1 MNLKHILILIVAI
14 ACSAAACNRNVDPN
28 GNTDPSG
35 GGGGENGGGGE
46 TPAVTVF
53 AKGADL
59 GWITEMEAK
68 GYKFYT
74 AAGAEMECTALMKSI
89 GCNSVRYR
97 VWVNPSAGYN
107 NASDVLVKCKRA
119 QALGMQILIDFHYS
133 DGWADPGKQIIPAA
147 WQSYNATEMA
157 AAVSSHTRS
166 VLQTLKDNKIDVTW
180 VQVGNE
186 VRPGMLMHL
195 GTEGN
200 LKDAPA
206 AISGKVSGSSVNH
219 FVEYFNAGSDAVKAV
234 YPEASVILH
243 LDNGWDISTLTW
255 FYDLMKTYPA
265 RYDMIGL
272 SLYPSY
278 WENGGYPDWGSK
290 TRQCVTNFS
299 TLHSKYGKPVMLV
312 EFGMPASEPAKGK
325 AALQY
330 ILDNTKGFDWF
341 KGVFWWEPESEQSR
355 NGYAYG
361 AFANGKPTAALDP
374 FAN

>member
-1 MNLKHILILIVAI
+1 MNLKHILILVAAI
-14 ACSAAACNRNVDPN
+14 ACCAAACNRNVDPN

-35 GGGGENGGGGE
+35 GGDGDNGSGE
-46 TPAVTVF
+46 TPVETVF

-74 AAGAEMECTALMKSI
+74 AAGTEMECTALMKSI

-107 NASDVLVKCKRA
+107 NVSDVLVKCKRA

-133 DGWADPGKQIIPAA
+133 DGWADPGKQIIPKA
-147 WQSYNATEMA
+147 WEGYNATEMA
-157 AAVSSHTRS
+157 SAVSSHTRS
-166 VLQTLKDNKIDVTW
+166 VLQALKDAKIAVTW

-186 VRPGMLMHL
+186 VTPGMLMHT

-206 AISGKVSGSSVNH
+206 AVTGKVTGSNVNH
-219 FVEYFNAGSDAVKAV
+219 FVEYFNAGAEAVKAV
-234 YPEASVILH
+234 YPDASVILH
-243 LDNGWDISTLTW
+243 LDNGWKIETLTW
-255 FYDLMKTYPA
+255 FYDLVGGKGA
-265 RYDMIGL
+265 KYDMIGL

-278 WENGGYPDWGSK
+278 WENGGYPDWNAK
-290 TRQCVTNFS
+290 TQQCVSNFS

-330 ILDNTKGFDWF
+330 ILDKTKGFDWF

-361 AFANGKPTAALDP
+361 AFAGGKPTAALDP